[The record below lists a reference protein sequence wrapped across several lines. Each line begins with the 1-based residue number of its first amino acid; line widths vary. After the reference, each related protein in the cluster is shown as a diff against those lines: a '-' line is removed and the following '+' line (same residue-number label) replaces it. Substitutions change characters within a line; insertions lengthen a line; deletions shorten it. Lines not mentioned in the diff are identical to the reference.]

1 MTARWF
7 VAGGLA
13 LACAT
18 SALAQD
24 AKSGR
29 DKAQQCS
36 LCHGELGIANAPNA
50 PNLAGENAAYVS
62 AQLKAFRAG
71 DRKHHQMTIIASGL
85 SDEDIA
91 DLAAWYAAI
100 SVEATA
106 PEFD

>member
-1 MTARWF
+1 MTAKWF
-7 VAGGLA
+7 VAGGLV

-18 SALAQD
+18 SVLAQD
-24 AKSGR
+24 AKAGR
-29 DKAQQCS
+29 EKARQCS

-62 AQLKAFRAG
+62 AQLKAFRDG
-71 DRKHHQMTIIASGL
+71 DREHHQMTIIASGL
-85 SDEDIA
+85 SDQDIA

-106 PEFD
+106 PQLD

>member
-1 MTARWF
+1 MAAEW
-7 VAGGLA
+7 VLAGGLM

-24 AKSGR
+24 AKAGR

-62 AQLKAFRAG
+62 AQLKAFRDG
-71 DRKHHQMTIIASGL
+71 DREHHQMTIIASGL

-91 DLAAWYAAI
+91 DLSAWYAAI
-100 SVEATA
+100 LVEATA